1 MSFQVRKAER
11 KKAKLKLGI
20 SGPSGSGKT
29 YSSLLLAHGIAGDWD
44 KVTIIDTENG
54 SGELYTHLGRY
65 NVISFAPPYSPQRY
79 VEAITAAWKGGAEV
93 IVIDS
98 ISHEWDGKG
107 GCLDIQTKLG
117 GKYQDWAKVTPMHN
131 SFVEAILQVPVHVI
145 VTTRKKQD
153 YEMSKDANGKNK
165 VEKVGLKE
173 IQRDGFE
180 YELTINFDVEINHF
194 AVASKD
200 RTGLFMPRPCFQIT
214 EETGRELLAWA
225 ESGAE
230 LAPVESPKPSLIT
243 QSQTQTGKVEPMTS
257 TPTTQTTTATNPS
270 MTNTNG
276 SIPTQQI
283 TPITA
288 SIGVMINKEYFKKEI
303 IKMRDE
309 LKWNNADLEE
319 SSKLATGKTLT
330 LLNEGDLK
338 SLLSYMQEVATGKL
352 PTQEADSIPF

>member
-153 YEMSKDANGKNK
+153 YEMSRDANGKNK

-230 LAPVESPKPSLIT
+230 ALPVILPKPST
-243 QSQTQTGKVEPMTS
+243 SSTSTAPQTNGKVRTLAPDTDANVLKEKAVTS
-257 TPTTQTTTATNPS
+257 EHQTTTS
-270 MTNTNG
+270 VDEKE
-276 SIPTQQI
+276 SIK
-283 TPITA
+283 
-288 SIGVMINKEYFKKEI
+288 NKIRELCG
-303 IKMRDE
+303 E
-309 LKWNNADLEE
+309 LKWGSAELIETA
-319 SSKLATGKTLT
+319 KIATGKELQN
-330 LLNEGDLK
+330 LNEKDLRV
-338 SLLSYMQEVATGKL
+338 LLLFIEEVATGKL